1 MYLDTFITF
10 STCYVRCQQK
20 NSLCAQ
26 FDQIPSLIQICN
38 NNANYFF
45 YSLIFFQSRLSD
57 SNVSGEKTHLSLTDG
72 LSVKGGEFSLRAVYK
87 VCN

>member
-1 MYLDTFITF
+1 MSAKEIVCTI
-10 STCYVRCQQK
+10 RQK
-20 NSLCAQ
+20 ISFPNTN
-26 FDQIPSLIQICN
+26 N

-72 LSVKGGEFSLRAVYK
+72 LSVKGGEFSLRAVCK